1 MKKGKG
7 FGKFLCGLAV
17 GAGLGVLFAP
27 ASGEKTRKQ
36 LKEKLDEIVDYISQ
50 IDKDDVKKQL
60 ANKVKEIKAEL
71 KDLNGEK
78 VAAFAKEQAQNIVD
92 KTDELI
98 KMAKEKAE
106 PVIEKAAI
114 EMRSKA
120 VAILKD
126 AANKLENSQPETNKN
141 KKKNSK

>member
-7 FGKFLCGLAV
+7 LGRFICGVAI

-60 ANKVKEIKAEL
+60 SNKVKEIKAEL

-78 VAAFAKEQAQNIVD
+78 VVAIAKEQAQNIVD

-120 VAILKD
+120 VTILKD
-126 AANKLENSQPETNKN
+126 AANKLEKDQPETNKN